1 MSFANWNDSYSVKV
15 QHLDDE
21 HKQLFAIIDQLHEGM
36 KAGGGKDVLQSVLD
50 QLLCYTERHFSDEEL
65 LMQVARYPWMK
76 AHIGLH
82 QQFVNK
88 IKDFSKD
95 FHMGAAAISVEMVE
109 FLRNW
114 LAEHIMGAD
123 HQYTATLNAAGIH

>member
-1 MSFANWNDSYSVKV
+1 MSFASWNESYSVKV
-15 QHLDDE
+15 RHLDDE

-36 KAGGGKDVLQSVLD
+36 RAGRGRDVLQSVLD
-50 QLLCYTERHFSDEEL
+50 QLLLYTQQHFTDEEL
-65 LMQVARYPWMK
+65 LLQVARYPWIN

-88 IKDFSKD
+88 IKDFSQG
-95 FHMGAAAISVEMVE
+95 FHLGAAPISVEMVE

-114 LAEHIMGAD
+114 LSEHIMRAD
-123 HQYTATLNAAGIH
+123 QQYTVTLSAAGIH